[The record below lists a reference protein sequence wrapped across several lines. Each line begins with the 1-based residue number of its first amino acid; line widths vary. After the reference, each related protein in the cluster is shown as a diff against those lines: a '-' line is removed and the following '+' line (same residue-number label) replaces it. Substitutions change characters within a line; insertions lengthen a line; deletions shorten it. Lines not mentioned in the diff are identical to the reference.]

1 MSPEL
6 SVVTDWWTRLF
17 PPRPRPAVG
26 TLLEEIA
33 ATREQIADLKITLR
47 AFDERLVR
55 FTESRPPEE
64 GRK

>member
-1 MSPEL
+1 MPPRPQFL
-6 SVVTDWWTRLF
+6 TRLF
-17 PPRPRPAVG
+17 PTRPRPQMG

-55 FTESRPPEE
+55 FTEAHPPQE
-64 GRK
+64 GTTSEQ

>member
-1 MSPEL
+1 
-6 SVVTDWWTRLF
+6 V
-17 PPRPRPAVG
+17 VG

-55 FTESRPPEE
+55 FTESHPPEE
-64 GRK
+64 GLTRE